1 MEILKLIPQVTQKK
15 NLKFANSFYAPIK
28 LTRETQNLQKKNIY
42 KKKPN

>member
-28 LTRETQNLQKKNIY
+28 LTRETQNLQKKKYIR
-42 KKKPN
+42 KKSN